1 VEQLAINRIN
11 FETNIRVYTGTGRTT
26 YLQKISI
33 MKNIFLQIFILVL
46 LMSLAPFKIIAQ
58 ASVSATATA
67 QVIAAL
73 TATETSQLNFG
84 RFSPET
90 QGGLILLTPDGVL
103 TTQGTVIPGGG
114 AHSSAS
120 FYITG
125 EYNATFTIVLPSGA
139 AILTN
144 TLNSKS
150 MQVNGWQ
157 SIPAPGIGAGK
168 LTGGAMT
175 VQVGA
180 VLNVGDMNANP
191 VGIYTGTY
199 TITFSYN

>member
-1 VEQLAINRIN
+1 MKQTMKSVIFHMEITNLESLICPSKTYPIQLKKLALLIFNVALFI
-11 FETNIRVYTGTGRTT
+11 G
-26 YLQKISI
+26 ISVV
-33 MKNIFLQIFILVL
+33 NA
-46 LMSLAPFKIIAQ
+46 SAQ
-58 ASVSATATA
+58 ASVTATATA
-67 QVIAAL
+67 QVVAAL
-73 TATETSQLNFG
+73 TATETAQLNFG

-90 QGGLILLTPDGVL
+90 QGGLIVLTPDGVL

-125 EYNATFTIVLPSGA
+125 EYNATFTIILPTGA
-139 AILTN
+139 ALLTN
-144 TLNSKS
+144 TLNSKT
-150 MQVNGWQ
+150 MQVTGWQ
-157 SIPAPGIGAGK
+157 SIPAPGIGTGK
-168 LTGGAMT
+168 LTGGSMT

-199 TITFSYN
+199 SITFSYN